1 MNMRSPDDL
10 LAEFEARETLISR
23 REVHLR
29 SREQEVEAELL
40 GIEGRCRALQRRLRE
55 LEFPQEAQHLVALL
69 PRLGPP
75 PGVQQRERALEIRQ
89 NALVDREQSA
99 RARERALVWLDGVVR
114 DATSRLN
121 EATQR
126 AQVIEEGYVPLVAT
140 PPTSMVGTSPPS
152 PAVFVPDVDPGQAVE
167 AEVAAVF
174 EVEVDVEDGFGVAV
188 EEFFVEEAETVGDE
202 EQRRDRE
209 RRRLDCIVSLNSRD
223 NFFSGFVRNI
233 SNGGLFIATFDL
245 LPAGTEVDVCFTL
258 PGGLSLRA
266 PTIVRWVRELP
277 DDADPSIWPGMGLE
291 FVEIDAKARKA
302 INAFMSLR
310 EPMFYVD

>member
-1 MNMRSPDDL
+1 
-10 LAEFEARETLISR
+10 
-23 REVHLR
+23 
-29 SREQEVEAELL
+29 
-40 GIEGRCRALQRRLRE
+40 

-89 NALVDREQSA
+89 NALVEREQSA

-126 AQVIEEGYVPLVAT
+126 AQVIEEGHVPSVAT

-152 PAVFVPDVDPGQAVE
+152 PAVFVPDVDPEAVVAAVAE
-167 AEVAAVF
+167 AEVAEVFEVAEAEVAEVFEIDVDVAEVF
-174 EVEVDVEDGFGVAV
+174 EVEEVCL
-188 EEFFVEEAETVGDE
+188 EEAEAAGDE

-209 RRRLDCIVSLNSRD
+209 RRRLDCNVSLNSRD

-245 LPAGTEVDVCFTL
+245 LPAGTEVDICFTL

-291 FVEIDAKARKA
+291 FVEIDSKARQA